1 MESVQKQKR
10 QRSEIRLPSR
20 WQLGPLRPGR
30 ERKSAKGHVDKSAAR
45 LEGQPGRQLLEDPPG
60 CTSSHVGN
68 TVMEMADRKCLDVWV
83 RGPLYYPFPFWAFSS
98 FVPRPEPL
106 TLKAR
111 AS

>member
-1 MESVQKQKR
+1 MESVQKQKH

-20 WQLGPLRPGR
+20 WQLGPAP
-30 ERKSAKGHVDKSAAR
+30 AWKGEEICQGSRRQSAAR

-68 TVMEMADRKCLDVWV
+68 TVMEMADRKCLDMWV

-106 TLKAR
+106 TLKAM